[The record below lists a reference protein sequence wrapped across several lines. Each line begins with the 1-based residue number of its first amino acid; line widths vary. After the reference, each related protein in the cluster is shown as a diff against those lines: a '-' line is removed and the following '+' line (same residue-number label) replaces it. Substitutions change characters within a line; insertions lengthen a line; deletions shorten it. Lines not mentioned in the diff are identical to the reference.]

1 MSEPVVLPWD
11 RQPQEPENAYAYF
24 AVYRDMGRTRTV
36 AKVADEV
43 NKSRDYTHK
52 IAAGWR
58 WVQRSQAFDR
68 EQDRMYGEALAERR
82 REMAERHARLA
93 SALQSKVVARLQSL
107 DAATLT
113 PADIARWLEV
123 TTRLE
128 RLALGLPD
136 SATAVSGPGGAPI
149 EVEVSA
155 MSETDR
161 ASFFRALV
169 AEASARAG
177 GDELGAVS
185 DGLDDDEP
193 VEDERHAVDRAEPAG
208 DEGDRL

>member
-1 MSEPVVLPWD
+1 MSEAAVLPWD
-11 RQPQEPENAYAYF
+11 RHKREPEAAYAYF
-24 AVYRDMGRTRTV
+24 AVYRDLGRTRTV
-36 AKVADEV
+36 AKVATEV
-43 NKSRDYTHK
+43 NKSRDYLHK
-52 IAAGWR
+52 IAAAWR
-58 WVQRSQAFDR
+58 WVQRAQAFDR

-107 DAATLT
+107 DASKLT
-113 PADIARWLEV
+113 PGDIARWLEV

-149 EVEVSA
+149 EVEIGAMGEADRSA
-155 MSETDR
+155 
-161 ASFFRALV
+161 FFRALV

-177 GDELGAVS
+177 GDLPSNSSDEGAGEKPS
-185 DGLDDDEP
+185 
-193 VEDERHAVDRAEPAG
+193 VEDEGEQH
-208 DEGDRL
+208 

>member
-1 MSEPVVLPWD
+1 MSEPAVFPWD
-11 RQPQEPENAYAYF
+11 RQPHEPEIAYSYF
-24 AVYRDMGRTRTV
+24 AVYRDLGRTRTV
-36 AKVADEV
+36 AKAAGEV

-52 IAAGWR
+52 IAAAWR
-58 WVQRSQAFDR
+58 WVQRAQAFDR

-107 DAATLT
+107 DASKLT

-136 SATAVSGPGGAPI
+136 SATALSGPDGAPI
-149 EVEVSA
+149 DVEVSGMGEA
-155 MSETDR
+155 DR
-161 ASFFRALV
+161 AAFFRALV
-169 AEASARAG
+169 AEATARANGDEPGGTDDTEPAAEHDDQEEEVVG
-177 GDELGAVS
+177 GDEAS
-185 DGLDDDEP
+185 
-193 VEDERHAVDRAEPAG
+193 
-208 DEGDRL
+208 